1 MCNLFCQVIRDHD
14 VLQLYDEI
22 CFAIPVY
29 PGSDNDQVYEKLLR
43 AQFGD
48 RLVNKNMVSQATVR
62 RKFEAVD

>member
-1 MCNLFCQVIRDHD
+1 M
-14 VLQLYDEI
+14 LQLYDEI